1 MNKHTDSTAAL
12 RAQQRLRGY
21 HEIVEA
27 GAQLDARH
35 ADRRRAQQRRAA
47 RTAKRGQR

>member
-1 MNKHTDSTAAL
+1 MNKHTDSTAA
-12 RAQQRLRGY
+12 QQRTGGY
-21 HEIVEA
+21 PEIIETEWSA
-27 GAQLDARH
+27 AERRL